1 MIPVNQDLPSI
12 SGSAFA
18 GVTLTASNGSWTDYP
33 SAFEYQWQT
42 AQSPFDTWLDI
53 DGAIASTY
61 TVSPEEVAAKLR
73 VRVKAYS
80 GAGWSDWTDSAATD
94 AVSAFSLPNGLL
106 AYYKL
111 DETEGARAD
120 SSGNGNHL
128 TDNNGV
134 GSTPGVVGNAT
145 SATVGQWLSSTNA
158 LDLSGDFTLS
168 CWSKHPN
175 DGDHSMIL
183 VGEYGLGPNISSA
196 QTSIWFGLSYIYNSI
211 TIDVSEMG
219 SNVTDWRH
227 IVVTRNAGTLT
238 VWLNGVSIGST
249 FDDHDFTSRIG
260 LHNDPNN
267 FVSSGQYASSGS
279 IDEVGIWARA
289 LSSDEVALLF
299 NNGDGL
305 TL

>member
-1 MIPVNQDLPSI
+1 
-12 SGSAFA
+12 
-18 GVTLTASNGSWTDYP
+18 
-33 SAFEYQWQT
+33 
-42 AQSPFDTWLDI
+42 
-53 DGAIASTY
+53 
-61 TVSPEEVAAKLR
+61 
-73 VRVKAYS
+73 
-80 GAGWSDWTDSAATD
+80 
-94 AVSAFSLPNGLL
+94 
-106 AYYKL
+106 
-111 DETEGARAD
+111 
-120 SSGNGNHL
+120 
-128 TDNNGV
+128 
-134 GSTPGVVGNAT
+134 
-145 SATVGQWLSSTNA
+145 
-158 LDLSGDFTLS
+158 
-168 CWSKHPN
+168 
-175 DGDHSMIL
+175 MIL

-196 QTSIWFGLSYIYNSI
+196 QTSIWFGLSYIYNSF

-227 IVVTRNAGTLT
+227 IVVTRTAGTLT

-260 LHNDPNN
+260 LHNDPNH